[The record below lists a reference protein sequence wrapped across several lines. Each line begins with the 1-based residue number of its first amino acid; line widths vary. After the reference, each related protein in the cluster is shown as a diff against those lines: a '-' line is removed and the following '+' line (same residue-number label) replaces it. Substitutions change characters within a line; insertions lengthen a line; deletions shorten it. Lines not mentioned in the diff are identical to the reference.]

1 MKIGVIG
8 LGFVGLTTSLG
19 FAEKGISTIGYDLDT
34 TKLNQI
40 KTGKLP
46 FYEPELKEV
55 LERQLKKSFVV
66 SDDISIVVNE
76 CNILFIC
83 VGTPK
88 GNDGKADLSQIK
100 NVLKEIINKIN
111 NNDSKIIL
119 VKSTVPPSTIDKLT
133 EYIHELNIGKK
144 VKVSLGS
151 NPEFLREGHAW
162 QDFMNPDR
170 IVVGYNGN
178 EEDKGKILDIY
189 RSFNAEVTFTNPNTA
204 EFSKYLS
211 NSLLST
217 LISFSNEMSMIAKT
231 IGGIN
236 VQEAFKILH
245 LDGRFYGNPA
255 GIISYIYPGC
265 GYGGYC
271 LPKDTQAIASLS
283 ESLGFIPL
291 LLEANIS
298 VNTTIMD
305 FWIGE
310 MIKWNPN
317 RNINIGILGLSFKPG
332 SDDVRDTPAL
342 KCINLLRKEGYESVK
357 VFDPIAMESFARTY
371 PEIKVSYAS
380 SSKDL
385 VDSTEVIFI
394 LTAWDEFKNVDFSGK
409 KLYNLRYVS
418 IVK

>member
-19 FAEKGISTIGYDLDT
+19 FADKGISTIGYDLDT

-255 GIISYIYPGC
+255 GIISYIYIQGVDMEDIVC
-265 GYGGYC
+265 QRT
-271 LPKDTQAIASLS
+271 LKQLQACQKAS
-283 ESLGFIPL
+283 
-291 LLEANIS
+291 
-298 VNTTIMD
+298 
-305 FWIGE
+305 
-310 MIKWNPN
+310 
-317 RNINIGILGLSFKPG
+317 
-332 SDDVRDTPAL
+332 
-342 KCINLLRKEGYESVK
+342 
-357 VFDPIAMESFARTY
+357 
-371 PEIKVSYAS
+371 
-380 SSKDL
+380 DL
-385 VDSTEVIFI
+385 F
-394 LTAWDEFKNVDFSGK
+394 
-409 KLYNLRYVS
+409 LYS
-418 IVK
+418 